1 MCGKKVKYWG
11 KLLLQYIGISL
22 ASAMG
27 LMILF
32 GGGNVALTGNG
43 REILQTVCVLYPAYV
58 ILVSIF
64 LMVVGTISQFQSYV
78 PVLLSLNATR
88 RGVTAGIFL
97 STGGLVLAIAAV
109 AGLFWLSPAS
119 EMENVAEGMAVT
131 AGALLMF
138 GAFGM
143 FMGAVAARWG
153 RKGIIVTTIVAALMG
168 GIFGAGVAL
177 LGHQTVA
184 EIQHFLMDRNTAWIL
199 VSGIVLY
206 VLAGGAAMLALR
218 KLEVRA

>member
-1 MCGKKVKYWG
+1 MRGRKVKYWG

-22 ASAMG
+22 ACAMG

-32 GGGNVALTGNG
+32 GGGNLALTGNG
-43 REILQTVCVLYPAYV
+43 REILQTVCVLYPVYV
-58 ILVSIF
+58 ILVGVF

-88 RGVTAGIFL
+88 RSVTAGIFL
-97 STGGLVLAIAAV
+97 STGGLALVIAAV

-119 EMENVAEGMAVT
+119 GMENAAEGMAVT

-153 RKGIIVTTIVAALMG
+153 RKGIIVTTIVAALTG
-168 GIFGAGVAL
+168 GIFGGGIAVLGDQTAATVQDFL
-177 LGHQTVA
+177 LHLNAV
-184 EIQHFLMDRNTAWIL
+184 WIL
-199 VSGIVLY
+199 VSGIILY
-206 VLAGGAAMLALR
+206 VLAGGAVLLALG